1 MDVKPQNPLFKH
13 FRQPAIHIKLP
24 SEGQYWPA
32 GSVEIP
38 QTGELPIYPLTTRD
52 ELTLRT
58 PDALM
63 NGASTIHVIE
73 SCCPSIKDPWKMPL
87 VDLDTLLI
95 SIRIARSEEHT
106 SELQSH

>member
-63 NGASTIHVIE
+63 NGSSVVDVMQ
-73 SCCPSIKDPWKMPL
+73 SCCPSIKNAWDMPS
-87 VDLDTLLI
+87 VDVDAILI
-95 SIRIARSEEHT
+95 AIRIASYGH
-106 SELQSH
+106 ELEVGAT